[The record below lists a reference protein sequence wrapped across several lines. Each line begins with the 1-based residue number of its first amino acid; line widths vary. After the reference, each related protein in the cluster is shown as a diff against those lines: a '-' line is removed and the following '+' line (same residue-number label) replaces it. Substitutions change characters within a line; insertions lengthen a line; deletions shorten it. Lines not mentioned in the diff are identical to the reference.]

1 MSQATQLIM
10 GLIMVCVVGL
20 LIYLCVAGG
29 YTLALKIHQGAGTK
43 GGFWYKDR
51 PDWVPESWLEW
62 AGKPGTFNKL
72 INSSAPTSTVY
83 EIISGVTNVNTCK
96 LKCDKKNSDQA
107 SPACK
112 GFEYEPSTKKCYLVS
127 SLDFVQAGSN
137 VVYLYASSE
146 YTPSAQIFNKSTSNT
161 VPVTAE
167 TIEGGAYVETNKVP
181 GCSANCL
188 SNTSC
193 TAFTF
198 ISSSNTCR
206 RVSNV
211 IATTTLTALAG
222 TDTYILSSTS
232 GVADTT
238 QYWT

>member
-1 MSQATQLIM
+1 M
-10 GLIMVCVVGL
+10 GVIMVALIGL
-20 LIYLCVAGG
+20 FIYLSVAGG
-29 YTLALKIHQGAGTK
+29 YTLAYKFHMGAGK
-43 GGFWYKDR
+43 AGGMWYKDR
-51 PDWVPESWLEW
+51 PDWIPESWLEW

-72 INSSAPTSTVY
+72 VNMEAPTSTVY

-96 LKCDKKNSDQA
+96 LKCDKKNSDQE
-107 SPACK
+107 SPGCK
-112 GFEYEPSTKKCYLVS
+112 GFEYEPSTKKCYLAS

-146 YTPSAQIFNKSTSNT
+146 YTPSAQTFNKSTSNT
-161 VPVTAE
+161 VPVTAVDVY
-167 TIEGGAYVETNKVP
+167 GGAYVETNKVS

-211 IATTTLTALAG
+211 IATTTLTAAAG

-232 GVADTT
+232 GVADTA
-238 QYWT
+238 QYWSA